1 MSKVTIHSGLDDIKE
16 MEDFKTAAAQL
27 LSDIVSKIN
36 GQLEFDKNLLSQTV
50 EVTFTQSNVEQA
62 VNHSLNKLIYNYLP
76 ISKLAACD
84 IYDGGTDPTKNA
96 IYLKST
102 VATTVT
108 LVLF

>member
-1 MSKVTIHSGLDDIKE
+1 MSKVTIHSGLEDIKE
-16 MEDFKTAAAQL
+16 MENYKTASAQL

-50 EVTFTQSNVEQA
+50 EVAFTEADVEQV

-76 ISKLAACD
+76 INKLVSCD
-84 IYDGGTDPTKNA
+84 IYDGGTGPTKNA